1 MNTIAQVV
9 TSNEKVNAK
18 MLVEN
23 EVLRFQVNKLICHIE
38 TLVDK
43 IDKDSG
49 ATGMPLVRARDNA
62 QTYIETI
69 V

>member
-1 MNTIAQVV
+1 MNTIAQEV
-9 TSNEKVNAK
+9 TSNEKVNSK
-18 MLVEN
+18 MLIEN
-23 EVLRFQVNKLICHIE
+23 EVLKFQVNKLICHIE
-38 TLVDK
+38 ALVNQ